1 MNILIYI
8 TAAVLTICLSARAN
22 IDPFLFE
29 PEGFQNLDM
38 GVAPAMEC
46 WFMGH
51 KMQPGDMINMY
62 VFINLLR
69 KVTLKLSSYLSEIL
83 NCAFMLFS
91 HIMIGFLFKT
101 RH

>member
-22 IDPFLFE
+22 LDPFLFD
-29 PEGFQNLDM
+29 GFQNLDV

-51 KMQPGDMINMY
+51 KMQPGDMIYMY

-91 HIMIGFLFKT
+91 QIMIGFLFKT